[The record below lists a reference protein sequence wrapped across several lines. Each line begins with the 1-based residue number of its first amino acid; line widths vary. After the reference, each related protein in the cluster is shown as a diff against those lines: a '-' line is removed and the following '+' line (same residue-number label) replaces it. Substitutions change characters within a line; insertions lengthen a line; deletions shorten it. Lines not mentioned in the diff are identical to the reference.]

1 MTLRKLW
8 EDFKSLSTKK
18 PDPRPDP
25 EDKDA
30 YDHFDKMAAKQELQA
45 KPVQILRGRG
55 KPSDVQLSADD
66 LQLEDPKPGLVWW
79 VDVYEGPRGSGY
91 QTCYEVKRGQKTFR
105 KVVNV
110 GPEEEREQD
119 WTEVQE
125 TPIV

>member
-1 MTLRKLW
+1 MPLTKLW
-8 EDFKSLSTKK
+8 GDFNALFSKK
-18 PDPRPDP
+18 PDPRQDP

-30 YDHFDKMAAKQELQA
+30 YDHFDKLAAKQKLQA
-45 KPVQILRGRG
+45 KPVQILRDRG

-66 LQLEDPKPGLVWW
+66 LQLEDAKPGLVWW

-91 QTCYEVKRGQKTFR
+91 QACYEVKRGLKTFR

-119 WTEVQE
+119 WAEVLE
-125 TPIV
+125 SPVV